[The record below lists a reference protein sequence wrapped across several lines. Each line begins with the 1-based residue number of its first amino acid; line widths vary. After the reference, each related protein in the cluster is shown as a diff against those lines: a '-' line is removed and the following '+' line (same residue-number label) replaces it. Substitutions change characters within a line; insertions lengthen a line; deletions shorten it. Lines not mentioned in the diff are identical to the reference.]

1 MFSTDHNVE
10 KLADLIVIMKD
21 YVKLQANYLQ
31 LNATEKTIKI
41 LSLIVLSITIW
52 FFFLLALFFLS
63 FAAVFWLNGQYDY
76 TMPEAFLIVACVHMC
91 IFIVIYLKRHSWIE
105 KPLVKRIANILLNKT
120 PQ

>member
-52 FFFLLALFFLS
+52 FFFLLAL
-63 FAAVFWLNGQYDY
+63 
-76 TMPEAFLIVACVHMC
+76 IVAGVHMC